1 MISEPATSAP
11 RPVTSLR
18 PLDNLRSALF
28 VHTVHLPNEGHPHA
42 GVNAI
47 RDLLSRDAIGVIYT
61 IPRSKNRLAIATACA
76 HQTRQR
82 FPDADILLD
91 ASLYT
96 GSTRKT
102 ATTAIDQIDLGWIN
116 RQHADGLRWA
126 LTDSGYVAHDDRQGL
141 RKILQES
148 AQAHQRA
155 QLRNRGVLAALPL
168 ASAWLTEHADILA
181 DAISQAS
188 TPVALML
195 EDEHDP
201 LSRKNAVTGLVSV
214 LQVNVPVAVLRCDMS
229 VLGALAYGA
238 AAVSVGDSSTL
249 RHFYPIKDN
258 NGGSSKPPL
267 ATLVPKLLG
276 YYHLTKIDDAIT
288 ACPRLPVWLCSC
300 RVCGGRRLDWI
311 ANTDPNLTRPDVAAF
326 EHAVSA
332 LAGIAREL
340 FGNSVPACERPARW
354 FEAVQDAQ
362 INHSEVIA
370 GTGQPWEPK
379 SALGRWVTHYTQ
391 TTSTTSVLD

>member
-1 MISEPATSAP
+1 MSEPTTSSP
-11 RPVTSLR
+11 SPVTSLR
-18 PLDNLRSALF
+18 PLTNLVSALF
-28 VHTVHLPNEGHPHA
+28 VHTVHLPNRGYPYA

-47 RDLLSRDAIGVIYT
+47 RDLLNRDAIGVIYT
-61 IPRSKNRLAIATACA
+61 IPRGRSRLATATACV

-82 FPDADILLD
+82 CPDADILLD
-91 ASLYT
+91 ANLYT
-96 GSTRKT
+96 GSTRKK
-102 ATTAIDQIDLGWIN
+102 ATTGIDPSWVN

-126 LTDSGYVAHDDRQGL
+126 LTDSGYVARGDREGL
-141 RKILQES
+141 RRILQES
-148 AQAHQRA
+148 AEAHQRA

-168 ASAWLTEHADILA
+168 STSWLTEQADVLA
-181 DAISQAS
+181 QAISQAS

-195 EDEHDP
+195 EDENDP

-214 LQVNVPVAVLRCDMS
+214 LQVDVPVAVLRCDMS

-238 AAVSVGDSSTL
+238 TAVSVGDSSTL

-258 NGGSSKPPL
+258 GGASIPPL
-267 ATLVPKLLG
+267 ATLVPGLLG

-288 ACPRLPVWLCSC
+288 ASPGLAVWLCSC

-311 ANTDPNLTRPDVAAF
+311 ADADPNLVRPDVAAF

-332 LAGIAREL
+332 LAGIARQL

-354 FEAVQDAQ
+354 FEAVRDAQ
-362 INHSEVIA
+362 INHSDVIA
-370 GTGQPWEPK
+370 GTGGQPWEPTG
-379 SALGRWVTHYTQ
+379 ALGRWFSHYAQ
-391 TTSTTSVLD
+391 TTSTTSVPD